1 MLNIGK
7 VNSMKIVRE
16 SKIGLFLEPE
26 NTNSEMNVWLPASEV
41 KEGSKVGDDIDVFV
55 YKDSK
60 GRLTAT
66 FLTPFGQVGE
76 LAYLEVVDNTKIGA
90 FLKWG
95 LSKDIL
101 LPIKEQTCSLK
112 RGKKYLVRIYL
123 DKSERICASMKID
136 LDLDVGKEFLDGD
149 MVEGIV
155 YGKSDRLGIFIAIN
169 NKYLGFAHNSEN
181 FKDYGIG
188 DKGKFRVIKTRED
201 GKIDLSTRQ
210 VAHVQM
216 DDDAEELLNLLIINH
231 GSLSLNDKSTPE
243 EIKNYLP
250 ISKNSFKRALGRLLK
265 ERKVAKTGKGIRL
278 IEDLDWNLIEE
289 KNNR

>member
-7 VNSMKIVRE
+7 VNSLKIVRE
-16 SKIGLFLEPE
+16 SKIGLFLEAE
-26 NTNSEMNVWLPASEV
+26 NSSSEINVLLPSSEV
-41 KEGSKVGDDIDVFV
+41 KEGLKVGDAIDVFV
-55 YKDSK
+55 YKDSM

-95 LSKDIL
+95 LSKDVL

-112 RGKKYLVRIYL
+112 RGKKYLVKIYL
-123 DKSERICASMKID
+123 DKSERICTSMKID
-136 LDLDVGKEFLDGD
+136 LELDVGKDFTAGD

-155 YGKSDRLGIFIAIN
+155 YGKSDRLGIFVAIED
-169 NKYLGFAHNSEN
+169 KYLGFVHNSEN
-181 FKDYGIG
+181 FKDYRIG
-188 DKGKFRVIKTRED
+188 DKGKFRVIKIRED
-201 GKIDLSTRQ
+201 GKVDLSTRQ
-210 VAHVQM
+210 VAHMQM

-231 GSLSLNDKSTPE
+231 GSLPLNDKSSPD
-243 EIKNYLP
+243 EIRNYLP

-265 ERKVAKTGKGIRL
+265 EKKVAKTESGIRL
-278 IEDLDWNLIEE
+278 IKEIE
-289 KNNR
+289 